1 MGTNV
6 VCSLRADRLQILFNN
21 NNNLL
26 RDSDIATSKKIG
38 IGNLENKSS
47 RQEIFCRQKDSVQWL
62 AVRDQLICRGESI
75 YLLVQ
80 MNSTRTMLFIV
91 GTKIEPPTK

>member
-38 IGNLENKSS
+38 NLENKSS
-47 RQEIFCRQKDSVQWL
+47 RQEIFCRQTDSVQWL

-91 GTKIEPPTK
+91 RTKIEPPTK